1 MHREVDRSLTGKIGR
16 VTGRIGP
23 GTIGEVMLPF
33 LGGTNAFH
41 AHPFDKESE
50 FTVGEEVL
58 VIYYEPPQTVFV
70 DELPDVL
77 RRDARG
83 YKRHTDDGGPFLEHP

>member
-1 MHREVDRSLTGKIGR
+1 MPRNVDRSLTGKIGR
-16 VTGRIGP
+16 VTGRVAP

-33 LGGTNAFH
+33 RGGTSAFH
-41 AHPFDKESE
+41 AHPFDKESVYA
-50 FTVGEEVL
+50 VGDEVL

-77 RRDARG
+77 RRNTGR
-83 YKRHTDDGGPFLEHP
+83 

>member
-1 MHREVDRSLTGKIGR
+1 MPRSLPVHRNADRSLTGKIGR

-33 LGGTNAFH
+33 RGGTNAFH
-41 AHPFDKESE
+41 AHPFDKTSI
-50 FTVGEEVL
+50 FPVGDKVL
-58 VIYYEPPQTVFV
+58 VIYFEPPQTVYV

-77 RRDARG
+77 RSDPAG
-83 YKRHTDDGGPFLEHP
+83 

>member
-1 MHREVDRSLTGKIGR
+1 MPRNVDRSLTGKIGR
-16 VTGRIGP
+16 VTGRVAP

-33 LGGTNAFH
+33 RGGTSAFH
-41 AHPFDKESE
+41 AHPFDKESVYA
-50 FTVGEEVL
+50 VGDEVL

-77 RRDARG
+77 RRITRS
-83 YKRHTDDGGPFLEHP
+83 

>member
-1 MHREVDRSLTGKIGR
+1 MHRNVDRSLTGKIGR

-23 GTIGEVMLPF
+23 DTIGEVMLPY
-33 LGGTNAFH
+33 LGGTMAFH
-41 AHPFDKESE
+41 AHPFDKTSGFE
-50 FTVGEEVL
+50 VGDQVL

-77 RRDARG
+77 RHGSEA
-83 YKRHTDDGGPFLEHP
+83 